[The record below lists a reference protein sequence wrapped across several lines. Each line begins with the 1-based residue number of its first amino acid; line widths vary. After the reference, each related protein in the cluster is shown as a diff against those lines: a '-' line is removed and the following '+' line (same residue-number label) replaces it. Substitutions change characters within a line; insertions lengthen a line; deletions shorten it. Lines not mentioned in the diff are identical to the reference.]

1 MTTFF
6 TSIKDFFDPSTIPGA
21 FVYALFFLGLALLGS
36 RLAHLFMKRSARHLH
51 DTTAVNFVVQLLQVI
66 VFTAALILYAQ
77 LVPALRSLGTALLAG
92 VSVVS
97 VVFGLAAQ
105 ATLGNLIA
113 GVSLLLYRPFHVG
126 DRVQLN
132 TPKGLVTGVVESL
145 TLGYTVLRDADD
157 EQVIVPNSVMISVV
171 IIRLPPSKQN

>member
-1 MTTFF
+1 MTTFLLY
-6 TSIKDFFDPSTIPGA
+6 IKDFFDPSTVVGA
-21 FVYALFFLGLALLGS
+21 FAYAFLFLALALLGS
-36 RLAHLFMKRSARHLH
+36 RLSRLFMKRSARHLH
-51 DTTAVNFVVQLLQVI
+51 DTTAVNFVIQLLQVM
-66 VFTAALILYAQ
+66 VFVVAIILYAQ

-97 VVFGLAAQ
+97 IVFGLAAQ

-145 TLGYTVLRDADD
+145 TLGYTVLRDAED
-157 EQVIVPNSVMISVV
+157 EQVIVPNGVMISVV
-171 IIRLPPSKQN
+171 IIRLPSDEQS